1 MEGTVMTGS
10 MLSGMSSGIMD
21 MQAPLQH
28 HQHQHQHQHHP
39 LAHHIQAM
47 APIAVG
53 NHVSVVH
60 DAEQSLAL
68 VESKVTSKN
77 LMACSKGKLT
87 AKSDE
92 DEPSFTEDGT
102 DSHLSGGKSKKNS
115 PWQRMKWTDSMVK
128 LLITVVLCVGEDGG
142 SECED
147 GNKKKSGILQK
158 KGKWKSVSRFMMDK
172 GCYVSPQQCED
183 KFNDLNKRY
192 KRLNDI
198 LGRGKACEVV
208 ENPSILDGM
217 NLPPKVKDDV
227 RKLLSSKHL
236 FFKEMCNY
244 HNGTTMHFPPALDG
258 HQCMQSSMTVK
269 GRDGHEAFRMT
280 MEENEGDE
288 EDEENE
294 DDEDEDVEDTNDENG
309 EDADAEGVRNYSKRR
324 KTSINAEE
332 VNFWTSPVSHDY
344 GKPSAS
350 HNLNSEIM
358 GVLQDNTKTAWE
370 RRQWMRNRTMLLEE
384 QKVNYQ
390 AQAFELEKQRFKWQ
404 KFSSKK
410 ARELKRMKL
419 DNERMKLENERMAL
433 QLRQKE
439 LEIESRRT
447 EASINSLAHLKD
459 KYNGRE
465 QNELGVG
472 PQIQ

>member
-1 MEGTVMTGS
+1 
-10 MLSGMSSGIMD
+10 
-21 MQAPLQH
+21 
-28 HQHQHQHQHHP
+28 
-39 LAHHIQAM
+39 
-47 APIAVG
+47 
-53 NHVSVVH
+53 
-60 DAEQSLAL
+60 
-68 VESKVTSKN
+68 
-77 LMACSKGKLT
+77 
-87 AKSDE
+87 
-92 DEPSFTEDGT
+92 
-102 DSHLSGGKSKKNS
+102 
-115 PWQRMKWTDSMVK
+115 
-128 LLITVVLCVGEDGG
+128 
-142 SECED
+142 
-147 GNKKKSGILQK
+147 
-158 KGKWKSVSRFMMDK
+158 
-172 GCYVSPQQCED
+172 
-183 KFNDLNKRY
+183 
-192 KRLNDI
+192 
-198 LGRGKACEVV
+198 
-208 ENPSILDGM
+208 
-217 NLPPKVKDDV
+217 
-227 RKLLSSKHL
+227 
-236 FFKEMCNY
+236 
-244 HNGTTMHFPPALDG
+244 MHFPPALDG